1 MNQGET
7 KSRRGYER
15 IVALAGTLLSGD
27 DDAGKQAAGLM
38 SAWVVGSREGVSVL
52 QVLESVT
59 LIDVL
64 NNLALEFGALG
75 EADLDPKPDV
85 EAILRSAEEIL
96 AGLEA
101 SDRDAPPPIHQ
112 QERGGREC

>member
-1 MNQGET
+1 MNQYTT

-15 IVALAGTLLSGD
+15 IATLVGTLLSSD
-27 DDAGKQAAGLM
+27 EDAGKRAAGLM
-38 SAWVVGSREGVSVL
+38 SAWVAGSSEGVSVL
-52 QVLESVT
+52 QVLKSMT

-75 EADLDPKPDV
+75 EADPDPKTNV
-85 EAILRSAEEIL
+85 EAIFHSAEEIL

-101 SDRDAPPPIHQ
+101 AD
-112 QERGGREC
+112 E